1 MRKKEKMKV
10 KTTDTEWV
18 ELRDKAVRAV
28 LENDDLSLFEKF
40 IKRYC
45 PEVKKNL
52 IKWNNNDTE
61 RIKKVMR
68 LMAYKMIPEITT
80 FTAEERN
87 KAREWLREH
96 NSKPLSWE

>member
-1 MRKKEKMKV
+1 MKA
-10 KTTDTEWV
+10 KITDTEWV

-45 PEVKKNL
+45 PEVRKNL
-52 IKWNNNDTE
+52 IKWNHNDTE
-61 RIKKVMR
+61 RIERVMR

>member
-1 MRKKEKMKV
+1 MKARI
-10 KTTDTEWV
+10 TDTEWV

-61 RIKKVMR
+61 RIEKVMR

-80 FTAEERN
+80 FTVEERN
-87 KAREWLREH
+87 KAREWLRKH

>member
-1 MRKKEKMKV
+1 MKA
-10 KTTDTEWV
+10 KITDTEWV
-18 ELRDKAVRAV
+18 ELRDQAVRAV

-61 RIKKVMR
+61 RIEKVMR

-80 FTAEERN
+80 FTVEERN
-87 KAREWLREH
+87 KAREWLRKH

>member
-1 MRKKEKMKV
+1 MKT
-10 KTTDTEWV
+10 KITDTEWV
-18 ELRDKAVRAV
+18 ELRDQAVRAV

-61 RIKKVMR
+61 RIGKVMR

-87 KAREWLREH
+87 KAREWLRKH

>member
-1 MRKKEKMKV
+1 MKA
-10 KTTDTEWV
+10 KITDTEWV
-18 ELRDKAVRAV
+18 ELRDQAVRAV

-52 IKWNNNDTE
+52 IKWNNSDTE
-61 RIKKVMR
+61 RIEKVMR

-87 KAREWLREH
+87 KAREWLRKH

>member
-1 MRKKEKMKV
+1 MKA
-10 KTTDTEWV
+10 KITDTEWV

-28 LENDDLSLFEKF
+28 LENNDLSLFEKF

-45 PEVKKNL
+45 PEVRKNL

-61 RIKKVMR
+61 RIERVMR
-68 LMAYKMIPEITT
+68 IMAYKMIPEITT

-87 KAREWLREH
+87 KAREWLRKH

>member
-1 MRKKEKMKV
+1 MKA
-10 KTTDTEWV
+10 KITDTEWV
-18 ELRDKAVRAV
+18 ELRDRAVRAV

-52 IKWNNNDTE
+52 IKWNNNDSE
-61 RIKKVMR
+61 RIERVMR
-68 LMAYKMIPEITT
+68 LMAYKMIPDITT
-80 FTAEERN
+80 FSAAERN
-87 KAREWLREH
+87 RAREWLRKH

>member
-1 MRKKEKMKV
+1 MKV

>member
-1 MRKKEKMKV
+1 MKARI
-10 KTTDTEWV
+10 TDTEWV

-61 RIKKVMR
+61 RIEKVMR
-68 LMAYKMIPEITT
+68 LMAYKMIPDITT
-80 FTAEERN
+80 FSAEERN
-87 KAREWLREH
+87 RARQWLRDH
-96 NSKPLSWE
+96 GSQPIDRRA

>member
-1 MRKKEKMKV
+1 MKA
-10 KTTDTEWV
+10 KITDTEWV
-18 ELRDKAVRAV
+18 ELRDQAVRAV

-52 IKWNNNDTE
+52 IKWNHNDTE

-87 KAREWLREH
+87 KAREWLRKH

>member
-1 MRKKEKMKV
+1 MKA
-10 KTTDTEWV
+10 KITDTEWV

-61 RIKKVMR
+61 RIEKVMR
-68 LMAYKMIPEITT
+68 LMAYKIIPEIKT

-87 KAREWLREH
+87 KAREWLRKH